1 MYVSYPLKTK
11 KLCAC
16 LKAHSKDKQYFVYL
30 RHFLESNKLIDI
42 K

>member
-16 LKAHSKDKQYFVYL
+16 FKAHSKDKQYFVSL
-30 RHFLESNKLIDI
+30 FRLWVIFTNKIE

>member
-16 LKAHSKDKQYFVYL
+16 FKAHSKDKQYFVSLFDYG
-30 RHFLESNKLIDI
+30 
-42 K
+42 